1 MTDTPE
7 KKDDVLTPV
16 DAEDTVENNIPAG
29 DEAVAEET
37 VSAEEAEKNGAEEQT
52 TAEEAEEQVGQT
64 QEEPSQPKLKVTSS
78 LDPAESFGSYSGTK
92 ETETTTLDV
101 GEKPTD
107 AVYSFADNGDTETH
121 GISTNDTRTY
131 DENFNQIANNTS
143 SEEYSQTDITPE
155 DADFF
160 AKHPDGQFK
169 SLSQI
174 KKEEKELAEKNPYD
188 LEKANIIDENVFR
201 TNYRDHKKK
210 PFYLSD
216 NYKRAW
222 EHSFHKFMEA
232 TDPDEI
238 VSSAILGVL
247 KFMAELPKERLKYAR
262 EEQREENKYV
272 KEKKKKYMDSV
283 LYAKGI
289 SQDAFYK
296 HMADVVYGDEDLIK
310 RLETDYP
317 KVMKSIP
324 KDKNGIYDMSNLT
337 KRQEEMLSHGIRKYA
352 EGSPKLKEA
361 IENIVGLRMSEADM
375 KRYAIG
381 LAGKHSQISRHQAI
395 RKGLLKDVKSA
406 LAPKRD
412 ATDAVDEL
420 RASLEALHA
429 NQSDRDVLRMAR
441 NKNRTK
447 TGENS
452 LSFDKLY
459 EQRTQR
465 SAG

>member
-1 MTDTPE
+1 MTDTPTKVNE
-7 KKDDVLTPV
+7 DDVLTP
-16 DAEDTVENNIPAG
+16 A
-29 DEAVAEET
+29 
-37 VSAEEAEKNGAEEQT
+37 EAESVADGT
-52 TAEEAEEQVGQT
+52 VEAEEVREESEQT
-64 QEEPSQPKLKVTSS
+64 DFRMTNPFDLTQNS
-78 LDPAESFGSYSGTK
+78 GSYSGIQNA
-92 ETETTTLDV
+92 ETTTLDT
-101 GEKPTD
+101 GEKPTNMTYGW
-107 AVYSFADNGDTETH
+107 ANEGDTEAH
-121 GISTNDTRTY
+121 ARSTGSTRTY
-131 DENFNQIANNTS
+131 DKSFNQMSSPSGTANTGPDGTYF
-143 SEEYSQTDITPE
+143 EDHQTEISQE
-155 DADFF
+155 DNEFF
-160 AKHPDGQFK
+160 NAHPDGHFK

-310 RLETDYP
+310 RLEEDYP
-317 KVMKSIP
+317 KVMKGIP

-337 KRQEEMLSHGIRKYA
+337 KRQEEMLTRGIRKYA
-352 EGSPKLKEA
+352 EGSSKLKEA

-406 LAPKRD
+406 LTPKRD

-420 RASLEALHA
+420 RACVEGLRA
-429 NQSDRDVLRMAR
+429 NLSDRDALRMAR
-441 NKNRTK
+441 NKTRTK
-447 TGENS
+447 TGENT
-452 LSFDKLY
+452 LSFDKMY

-465 SAG
+465 TAG

>member
-7 KKDDVLTPV
+7 KRDDVLTPV
-16 DAEDTVENNIPAG
+16 ETGEQVVDTTDTPITADAEEKESQTETEIASEG
-29 DEAVAEET
+29 DEDTADET
-37 VSAEEAEKNGAEEQT
+37 TV
-52 TAEEAEEQVGQT
+52 EAEEKQSADNMT
-64 QEEPSQPKLKVTSS
+64 ASFAS
-78 LDPAESFGSYSGTK
+78 AENSDSYSGFQT
-92 ETETTTLDV
+92 TETTTVDI

-107 AVYSFADNGDTETH
+107 MAYSFADEGDTETH
-121 GISTNDTRTY
+121 GFSTSDTRTY
-131 DENFNQIANNTS
+131 DENFNQVSKNTS
-143 SEEYSQTDITPE
+143 FEKTPQTEISQE
-155 DADFF
+155 DVDFF

-188 LEKANIIDENVFR
+188 LESANIIDENVFR

-232 TDPDEI
+232 NEPDEI

-296 HMADVVYGDEDLIK
+296 HMADVVYGDEGLIE
-310 RLETDYP
+310 RLEKDYP
-317 KVMKSIP
+317 KVMRSIP

-337 KRQEEMLSHGIRKYA
+337 KRQEEMLTHGIRKYA

-412 ATDAVDEL
+412 TVDAVDEL
-420 RASLEALHA
+420 RASVEALR
-429 NQSDRDVLRMAR
+429 NNMSDRDALRMAR
-441 NKNRTK
+441 NKTRTK
-447 TGENS
+447 TGENT
-452 LSFDKLY
+452 LSFDKMY
-459 EQRTQR
+459 EQKTQR